1 MVAYLTSKGQ
11 TDKSSVPMRW
21 STLFVPTLRDVPAE
35 AEVPSHQLLLR
46 AGFIRQLG
54 AGIYSYLPLAWR
66 TLLKIEAI
74 IREEMNRIGGQE
86 FHLPA
91 LHPAEVWKESGRWDV
106 MGDNMFRL
114 KDRTGRDM
122 CLGMTHE
129 EVFTTIA
136 RDELRSYRQLPQI
149 WYQIQTK
156 FRDEPRPKS
165 GLLRVRQFSMK
176 DSYSFDLQAEGLD
189 RSYRLHDQAYRAIF
203 DRCGLQYVAVEAE
216 SGAMGGSESQEFMVK
231 SVAGEDLI
239 ATSQCGYAANLEKAT
254 SPLPPLDDDE
264 QDRPPEE
271 IHTPGQRTIQEVS
284 VFLGIPRTHNMKSL
298 VYMVE
303 GRPRLILLR
312 GDHQLN
318 EPKLARVLGTDIF
331 RPATAEEI
339 LHSFGADPGSLG
351 PVGLSGIPILADQA
365 LQGRRNLVC
374 GANKNDYHLKFV
386 TPEEDFH
393 AQFHDL
399 RAVEAGDPCPRC
411 GQPLEVGKAL
421 EIGHIFKLGYKY
433 SKSMGAT
440 VLDQQGQEIPIIMG
454 SYGIGLERILV
465 SAVELYHDS
474 LGIVWP
480 RSIAPFQAIIT
491 VLRPDDADQA
501 KAAATFYQELNRCG
515 IDCLL
520 DDREER
526 PGVKFKDAELIGIP
540 VRLTVGRKL
549 GEGKVELFSRKQAL
563 LQEAP
568 VDQAVS
574 ETLRLL
580 ENYPL

>member
-1 MVAYLTSKGQ
+1 
-11 TDKSSVPMRW
+11 MRW

-35 AEVPSHQLLLR
+35 AEVPSHRLLLR

-66 TLLKIEAI
+66 TLLKIENI
-74 IREEMNRIGGQE
+74 IREEMNRVGGQE

-91 LHPAEVWKESGRWDV
+91 LHPSEVWKESGRWDV

-114 KDRTGRDM
+114 RDRTGRDM

-165 GLLRVRQFSMK
+165 GLLRVRQFMMK
-176 DSYSFDLQAEGLD
+176 DSYSFDLLPEGLD

-203 DRCGLQYVAVEAE
+203 DRCGLQYVSVEAE

-231 SVAGEDLI
+231 SDAGEDLVVTC
-239 ATSQCGYAANLEKAT
+239 ACGYAANLEKAV
-254 SPLPPLDDDE
+254 SALPPVIDDTQE
-264 QDRPPEE
+264 RAPEE
-271 IHTPGQRTIQEVS
+271 IHTPGQKTIQEVS
-284 VFLGIPRTHNMKSL
+284 DFLGIPKTHNMKSL
-298 VYMVE
+298 VYVVE
-303 GRPRLILLR
+303 SRPKLILLR

-318 EPKLARVLGTDIF
+318 EAKLARVLATDVF
-331 RPATAEEI
+331 RPATGEEI
-339 LHSFGADPGSLG
+339 YQHFGADPGSLG
-351 PVGLSGIPILADQA
+351 PVGLSGIPVVADQA

-374 GANKNDYHLKFV
+374 GANKNNYHLGFV
-386 TPEEDFH
+386 TPGRDFQ
-393 AQFHDL
+393 AEFHDL
-399 RAVEAGDPCPRC
+399 RAVEPGDLCSRC
-411 GQPLEVGKAL
+411 GGALEVGKAL
-421 EIGHIFKLGYKY
+421 EVGHIFKLGYKY

-440 VLDQQGQEIPIIMG
+440 VLDQQGHEIPIIMG
-454 SYGIGLERILV
+454 SYGIGLERIMV
-465 SAVELYHDS
+465 AAVELYHDN

-480 RSIAPFQAIIT
+480 RSIAPFQVIIT
-491 VLRPDDADQA
+491 ALRPDDPQQA
-501 KAAATFYQELNRCG
+501 GTAETLHQEFNCRG

-540 VRLTVGRKL
+540 VRLTLGKKL
-549 GEGKVELFSRKQAL
+549 GEGKVELFSRKQAA

-568 VDQAVS
+568 LDQAVS

-580 ENYPL
+580 EEYPL